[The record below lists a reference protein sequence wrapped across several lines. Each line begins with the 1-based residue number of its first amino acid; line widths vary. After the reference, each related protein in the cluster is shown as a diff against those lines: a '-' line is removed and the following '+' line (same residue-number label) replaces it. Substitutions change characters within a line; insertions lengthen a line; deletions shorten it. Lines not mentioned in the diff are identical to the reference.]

1 MYKSPL
7 AYSRKYQL
15 WQNIDNDDDHDVL
28 LFNVNWV
35 VFQLNSFA
43 PCRLILVEGLSAEV
57 LDCYMEKRG
66 FDSNYCLETVHQ
78 WPLLVLVNY
87 CSLRPVAGF
96 FFVILFCKYSQTS
109 IKRSSLRQRKV
120 AFQDR
125 RSLKRGS
132 IHMKFSMMG
141 HEKGVILTQV
151 TA

>member
-96 FFVILFCKYSQTS
+96 FLSFYFVNTVKPL
-109 IKRSSLRQRKV
+109 LRGHLCDKEKV